1 MSLLNLFLVG
11 VGGFF
16 GAIARYSIS
25 KQFNHKSTFRIPL
38 GTIAVNTIGAFL
50 LGFITG
56 VKASPVML
64 ILFGTGFLGA
74 FTTFS
79 TLKLEM
85 TQMYK
90 HKHYK
95 TFLFYTVLTYGLG
108 IILAYIGFLLGT
120 FFEP

>member
-1 MSLLNLFLVG
+1 MVG
-11 VGGFF
+11 MGGFF

-25 KQFNHKSTFRIPL
+25 KQFNHTTTFRIPL
-38 GTIAVNTIGAFL
+38 GTIAVNTTGAFL

-56 VKASPVML
+56 VKASPMML
-64 ILFGTGFLGA
+64 LFFGTGFLGA

-79 TLKLEM
+79 TLKLEL

-90 HKHYK
+90 NRHYK
-95 TFLFYTVLTYGLG
+95 IFLFYIVFTYGLG

-120 FFEP
+120 FFEK